1 MLLLS
6 DKYRQR
12 VYMYNP
18 LLLIRIVSSPTENC
32 LNIVF
37 AEAETILPA
46 DKMQHLQGYSGDA
59 YLG

>member
-1 MLLLS
+1 
-6 DKYRQR
+6 
-12 VYMYNP
+12 MYNP

-46 DKMQHLQGYSGDA
+46 DKVQHLQGYSGDA